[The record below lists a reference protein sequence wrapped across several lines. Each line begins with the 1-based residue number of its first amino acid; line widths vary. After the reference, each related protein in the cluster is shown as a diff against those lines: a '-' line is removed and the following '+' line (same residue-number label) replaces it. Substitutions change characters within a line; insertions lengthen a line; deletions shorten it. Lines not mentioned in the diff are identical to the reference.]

1 MYRSKPEGSQSGK
14 PNAEGEKIKVVSHW
28 NIDYLRH
35 KLARYHD
42 QKIIQ
47 YLQFRFPIDCTI
59 DEEADLAPPPN
70 QEGARSFLDEIDGY
84 ISDLT
89 LQMGLK
95 NSAYICQRVTDVIMF
110 IFGQEGYDGTNYLD
124 DLAAAEVAQ
133 LAVQAYQILSD
144 ILEKAG
150 SNEATQKA
158 IPPSTCMLFLGILID
173 TILMR
178 LSIDS
183 ERLKQIQEELQKWL
197 NKKATTLKQLQSLVG
212 KLNFCA
218 TVV

>member
-1 MYRSKPEGSQSGK
+1 M
-14 PNAEGEKIKVVSHW
+14 
-28 NIDYLRH
+28 
-35 KLARYHD
+35 
-42 QKIIQ
+42 
-47 YLQFRFPIDCTI
+47 
-59 DEEADLAPPPN
+59 
-70 QEGARSFLDEIDGY
+70 
-84 ISDLT
+84 
-89 LQMGLK
+89 
-95 NSAYICQRVTDVIMF
+95 
-110 IFGQEGYDGTNYLD
+110 
-124 DLAAAEVAQ
+124 Q
-133 LAVQAYQILSD
+133 LAIQAYQILSD
-144 ILEKAG
+144 ILESAG

-158 IPPSTCMLFLGILID
+158 ILPSTCMLFLGILID